1 MIEITILMLKMTT
14 GIVNNRTMPIISD
27 MLATLNNIYESI
39 TLQGSEFYGKQK

>member
-1 MIEITILMLKMTT
+1 
-14 GIVNNRTMPIISD
+14 